1 MKLLK
6 LLSITL
12 TLSSFTFLF
21 GQQLE
26 LAPLTKNPFVN
37 SMETY
42 LSKNGGIDST
52 FVYATDTVSLPFFD
66 DFTTNKIQQYTPD
79 LLDPSLTSILYY
91 YLLDQATALPL
102 SNQVT
107 LTNQVTFH
115 RYFDPVSATFSD
127 TVFPSQTVNV
137 ADFSAYPV
145 QYEPVDLYPPY
156 FVYDTLSAGDV
167 SDTVWIQDPPYYQD
181 SARVFSLSVSDPN
194 QLWIDD
200 QAYHNYR
207 FADHPRTLG
216 VMTFDGLDAFGFPY
230 AIGTTSSGYAD
241 ALTSKSIDLSTS
253 NPADSIYFSFLYQPQ
268 GFGDEPES
276 TDSLLLEFFVT
287 ATQQWER
294 IWSIEG
300 QSVVPF
306 SIVHIPLLNASY
318 FSDGFQ
324 FRFRN
329 YGALS
334 GGLDQFHLDMVYLR
348 EASNFADTIFKD
360 FSFVYPLNTLLKDYT
375 SVPWDH
381 YKASSGSKMSDELEL
396 VLFNGSSGPENYQD
410 GSLEVFYAGSLE
422 GSYVLQGF
430 TLAEEQINYAPL
442 DFATSNHDLSG
453 GYQFERNLTGVS
465 EEFDVRA
472 NASAQFPNYEPNDS
486 TTFTQ
491 GFYNFYSYDD
501 GSAEA
506 AFGPTGTQARLAIH
520 FDAYENDSLI
530 GVNLCFVPSVNDVS
544 DKLFLLTV
552 WEDNNGT
559 PGELL
564 YEDDVFNPR
573 TPIYTQGANQYVS
586 YFFTDTSKI
595 PVGTSFF
602 IGWRQ
607 LDPERFNLGF
617 DRNIDQSD
625 EIFYSV
631 DGGGSWL
638 VSPFSGSAMLRP
650 LFSTEMDA
658 TLGITP
664 PYRNQ
669 NEFTVYP
676 NPTKDLVFISL
687 PDNVKGSDKLLLD
700 GLGRVL
706 DTTKDTSFDL
716 STMLPGIYYISI
728 PSISAQL
735 SKVIKQ

>member
-1 MKLLK
+1 M
-6 LLSITL
+6 
-12 TLSSFTFLF
+12 
-21 GQQLE
+21 
-26 LAPLTKNPFVN
+26 
-37 SMETY
+37 
-42 LSKNGGIDST
+42 
-52 FVYATDTVSLPFFD
+52 
-66 DFTTNKIQQYTPD
+66 
-79 LLDPSLTSILYY
+79 
-91 YLLDQATALPL
+91 
-102 SNQVT
+102 
-107 LTNQVTFH
+107 
-115 RYFDPVSATFSD
+115 
-127 TVFPSQTVNV
+127 
-137 ADFSAYPV
+137 
-145 QYEPVDLYPPY
+145 
-156 FVYDTLSAGDV
+156 
-167 SDTVWIQDPPYYQD
+167 
-181 SARVFSLSVSDPN
+181 
-194 QLWIDD
+194 
-200 QAYHNYR
+200 
-207 FADHPRTLG
+207 
-216 VMTFDGLDAFGFPY
+216 
-230 AIGTTSSGYAD
+230 
-241 ALTSKSIDLSTS
+241 
-253 NPADSIYFSFLYQPQ
+253 
-268 GFGDEPES
+268 
-276 TDSLLLEFFVT
+276 
-287 ATQQWER
+287 
-294 IWSIEG
+294 
-300 QSVVPF
+300 
-306 SIVHIPLLNASY
+306 
-318 FSDGFQ
+318 
-324 FRFRN
+324 
-329 YGALS
+329 
-334 GGLDQFHLDMVYLR
+334 
-348 EASNFADTIFKD
+348 
-360 FSFVYPLNTLLKDYT
+360 
-375 SVPWDH
+375 
-381 YKASSGSKMSDELEL
+381 
-396 VLFNGSSGPENYQD
+396 
-410 GSLEVFYAGSLE
+410 
-422 GSYVLQGF
+422 
-430 TLAEEQINYAPL
+430 
-442 DFATSNHDLSG
+442 
-453 GYQFERNLTGVS
+453 
-465 EEFDVRA
+465 
-472 NASAQFPNYEPNDS
+472 
-486 TTFTQ
+486 
-491 GFYNFYSYDD
+491 
-501 GSAEA
+501 
-506 AFGPTGTQARLAIH
+506 
-520 FDAYENDSLI
+520 
-530 GVNLCFVPSVNDVS
+530 NLCFVPSVNDVS